1 MAWLALVLLEARRTG
16 YAKVL
21 EGGSARCD
29 SAVLAT
35 LISAAAS
42 SFRPFAHGGLASFM
56 LGCLLY
62 GLVYVLLEWL
72 IGMNAYEKG
81 LVRLCL
87 GKARLHF

>member
-1 MAWLALVLLEARRTG
+1 MGRHYSRRVGLDIPRFWKEVARV
-16 YAKVL
+16 AVP
-21 EGGSARCD
+21 
-29 SAVLAT
+29 AVLAA

>member
-1 MAWLALVLLEARRTG
+1 MALVLLEARRTG

-42 SFRPFAHGGLASFM
+42 SFRPFAHGELESFI

-62 GLVYVLLEWL
+62 GLVYALLEWA

-81 LVRLCL
+81 LVRSCL
-87 GKARLHF
+87 GKVGIHV